1 MALLIEILMVLLFL
15 SIIALY
21 VYGKLKLIEYSRN
34 ISGMDLTYEDQL
46 IDRIATRIKQKLA
59 QKTE

>member
-34 ISGMDLTYEDQL
+34 ISGMDPAYEDQL
-46 IDRIATRIKQKLA
+46 IDKIATKIKQKLS